1 MPLPTKSQSETP
13 FHILNLAKLGLWFS
27 CCLLL
32 APGVPSQEKPPATSP
47 ANSPEQA
54 FQSAQ
59 TFQVAGD
66 YEKAA
71 AAYREAIAGGLQH
84 LGNLRLSHKD
94 YAEGVD
100 LLTRAVQIMP
110 ARAAA
115 HVDLAIAH
123 FEARDFDRAK
133 TEIETAL
140 QQDPRDFR
148 ALNVAGKIYFMRG
161 EYQTAT
167 ERLESAIGL
176 QPDFDTGYL
185 LALANLE
192 LKKTAPASVIFD
204 EMLASAKPNAST
216 HALIGLAYRETG
228 YFEQAVAHFSKAI
241 ELEPQKP
248 RLRSALGLT
257 YFLQG
262 TSGYAKAR
270 EQFLAELAIT
280 PDDFSS
286 LYYLG
291 MIAVGEKKSTDAEKW
306 FERAAAAHPDQPD
319 SWFRLGQVY
328 FEDAKWEQALAALR
342 KSSNLTAQEGGQ
354 TDPTPIHELMG
365 KALEKLGRHKEA
377 ESEAAQAAQLRSHQ
391 PKPESQQKPNSL
403 AETGKAEQ
411 MGRSGPQELRSML
424 LQTPHEA
431 ELPNAQET
439 DYVKR
444 VSALLGEA
452 YHNLGVIDAR
462 ASRYTDAATEF
473 AEAARWNPNI
483 DKLDHN
489 WALAA
494 FRAQRYDQ
502 AILPLERE
510 VRRAPNDASVRQMLG
525 LSFYMTDQFTKSAEI
540 FRPILDELPDNPGLL
555 YAAGVALLRS
565 GDSAAGGRIFSR
577 MLEHGSNTPE
587 VHLMMGQAY
596 YEQSQYPEAL
606 DQFRRALEMNPRLTE
621 AHYSAGMIYFK
632 QGKLDEAAQEFNA
645 ELSLD
650 SKSVPAMYQLAY
662 VHLQQHQT
670 EEAIRLLNEVLA
682 QKPSY
687 GDAHYQLG
695 KALLDR
701 GDASG
706 AIQHLETATRLQPAQ
721 SYSYYQLSLAYRRIG
736 RVEDADKALRT
747 YQQLKE
753 RNSQK
758 SSGKEPSK

>member
-1 MPLPTKSQSETP
+1 MILPTKSQSETS
-13 FHILNLAKLGLWFS
+13 FHILNFAKLGLWLS
-27 CCLLL
+27 CFLLL
-32 APGVPSQEKPPATSP
+32 APRVLSQEKPRASEVS
-47 ANSPEQA
+47 SPEQV

-71 AAYREAIAGGLQH
+71 AAYREAIARGLQR
-84 LGNLRLSHKD
+84 LGNLCLSHKE
-94 YAEGVD
+94 YAEGID
-100 LLTRAVQIMP
+100 LLTRAAQIAP

-115 HVDLAIAH
+115 HADLAIAH
-123 FEARDFDRAK
+123 FEARDFDKAK
-133 TEIETAL
+133 TEIEIAL

-161 EYQTAT
+161 EYQTAA

-176 QPDFDTGYL
+176 QSDFDTGYL

-228 YFEQAVAHFSKAI
+228 YFEQAAAHFSKAI

-262 TSGYAKAR
+262 PSAYAKSR
-270 EQFLAELAIT
+270 EQLLAELAIT

-291 MIAVGEKKSTDAEKW
+291 MIAAGEKKTSEAEKW
-306 FERAAAAHPDQPD
+306 FERAVAAHPDQPD
-319 SWFRLGQVY
+319 SWFRLGQAY
-328 FEDAKWEQALAALR
+328 FENAKWEQALAALR
-342 KSSNLTAQEGGQ
+342 KSSSLTTQQSGQ
-354 TDPTPIHELMG
+354 TDSAPIHELIG
-365 KALEKLGRHKEA
+365 KVLEKLGRHNEA
-377 ESEAAQAAQLRSHQ
+377 ESEAAQGEQLRSQQ
-391 PKPESQQKPNSL
+391 PKPESQPKPNSI
-403 AETGKAEQ
+403 AETSKAERV
-411 MGRSGPQELRSML
+411 GRSGQQELRSML
-424 LQTPHEA
+424 LQTPPGA
-431 ELPNAQET
+431 EPTNAQET
-439 DYVKR
+439 DYVKHI
-444 VSALLGEA
+444 SALLGEA

-462 ASRYTDAATEF
+462 ASRYVDAASEF

-483 DKLDHN
+483 DRLDHN

-510 VRRAPNDASVRQMLG
+510 VRRTPNDSSVRQMLG
-525 LSFYMTDQFTKSAEI
+525 LSYYMTDQFTKSAEM

-565 GDSAAGGRIFSR
+565 GDPAAGGRIFSR

-587 VHLMMGQAY
+587 VHLMIGQAY

-606 DQFRRALEMNPRLTE
+606 EEFLRALAMNPRLTE
-621 AHYSAGMIYFK
+621 AHYSTGMIYFK
-632 QGKLDEAAQEFNA
+632 QGKLDEAVQEFNA

-662 VHLQQHQT
+662 VRLQQHQT
-670 EEAIRLLNEVLA
+670 EEAIHLLNEVLA

-695 KALLDR
+695 KALLDQ
-701 GDASG
+701 GDAGG
-706 AIQHLETATRLQPAQ
+706 AIQHLETATRLQPNQ
-721 SYSYYQLSLAYRRIG
+721 SYSYYQLSLAYRRVG
-736 RVEDADKALRT
+736 RVDEAQKALRT
-747 YQQLKE
+747 YQELKDK
-753 RNSQK
+753 NSRK
-758 SSGKEPSK
+758 SSGDGPSK

>member
-1 MPLPTKSQSETP
+1 MP
-13 FHILNLAKLGLWFS
+13 HIRVLAKVGLGVA

-32 APGVPSQEKPPATSP
+32 AIGTHAQEKAGATSE
-47 ANSPEQA
+47 ASSPEQA

-71 AAYREAIAGGLQH
+71 AAYREAIAGGLQQ
-84 LGNLRLSHKD
+84 LGNLRLSHKE

-100 LLTRAVQIMP
+100 LFARAVQIAP
-110 ARAAA
+110 ARAAT
-115 HVDLAIAH
+115 HVDLAIAS
-123 FEARDFDRAK
+123 FEARDFDKAK
-133 TEIETAL
+133 IEIEIAL
-140 QQDPRDFR
+140 RQDPRDFR
-148 ALNVAGKIYFMRG
+148 GLNVAGKIYFMRG
-161 EYQTAT
+161 EYQTAA

-228 YFEQAVAHFSKAI
+228 YFEQAAAHFSKAI
-241 ELEPQKP
+241 ELEPRKP

-262 TSGYAKAR
+262 PANYPKAR
-270 EQFLAELAIT
+270 DQLLAELAIT
-280 PDDFSS
+280 PDNFSS

-291 MIAVGEKKSTDAEKW
+291 MIAASEKETSDAEKW
-306 FERAAAAHPDQPD
+306 FDRAVAAHPDEPD
-319 SWFRLGQVY
+319 AWFRLGQAY
-328 FEDAKWEQALAALR
+328 FEDAKWEQALAALL
-342 KSSNLTAQEGGQ
+342 KSSSLAVQEGSQ
-354 TDPTPIHELMG
+354 TDPAPIHELMG
-365 KALEKLGRHKEA
+365 KVLEKLGRHKEA
-377 ESEAAQAAQLRSHQ
+377 ESEATQGAQLRSQQ
-391 PKPESQQKPNSL
+391 PKLESQQKSNSA

-411 MGRSGPQELRSML
+411 VGQSDPQELRSML
-424 LQTPHEA
+424 LQVPHGA

-444 VSALLGEA
+444 MSALLGEA

-462 ASRYTDAATEF
+462 GARYADAASEF

-502 AILPLERE
+502 AILPLVRE
-510 VRRAPNDASVRQMLG
+510 VRRTPNDASVRQMLG
-525 LSFYMTDQFTKSAEI
+525 LCYYMTDQFSKSAET
-540 FRPILDELPDNPGLL
+540 FRPILDQLPDNPGLL

-565 GDSAAGGRIFSR
+565 GDPATGGRILSR
-577 MLEHGSNTPE
+577 MLEYGSNTPE
-587 VHLMMGQAY
+587 VHLMIGQAY
-596 YEQSQYPEAL
+596 YEQSRYSEAL
-606 DQFRRALEMNPRLTE
+606 DELRRTLEMNPHVPD
-621 AHYSAGMIYFK
+621 AHYTTGMIYFK
-632 QGKLDEAAQEFNA
+632 QGKLDESAQEFNA

-650 SKSVPAMYQLAY
+650 PKSVSAMYQLAY
-662 VHLQQHQT
+662 VKLQQHES
-670 EEAIRLLNEVLA
+670 EEAIRLLNEVLT

-695 KALLDR
+695 KALLDQ
-701 GDASG
+701 GDTSG
-706 AIQHLETATRLQPAQ
+706 AIQHLETATRLQPNRP
-721 SYSYYQLSLAYRRIG
+721 YEYYQLGLAYRRAG
-736 RVEDADKALRT
+736 RAEEAEKALRT
-747 YQQLKE
+747 YQELKD
-753 RNSQK
+753 K
-758 SSGKEPSK
+758 SSRKSSREGPSK

>member
-1 MPLPTKSQSETP
+1 MPSKSQDETL
-13 FHILNLAKLGLWFS
+13 FHILSFAKLELWVS

-32 APGVPSQEKPPATSP
+32 APGALSQEKPRATSP
-47 ANSPEQA
+47 ATSPEQA

-71 AAYREAIAGGLQH
+71 LAYREAIAEGLQH
-84 LGNLRLSHKD
+84 LGNLRLSHKE

-100 LLTRAVQIMP
+100 LLTRAAQIAP

-133 TEIETAL
+133 TEIEIAL
-140 QQDPRDFR
+140 QQNPRDFR

-161 EYQTAT
+161 EYQTAA
-167 ERLESAIGL
+167 ERLESAMGL

-228 YFEQAVAHFSKAI
+228 YFEQAAAHFSKAI

-262 TSGYAKAR
+262 PPGYAKAR
-270 EQFLAELAIT
+270 EQLLAELAIA

-291 MIAVGEKKSTDAEKW
+291 MIAASEKKTSEAEKW
-306 FERAAAAHPDQPD
+306 FERSVTAHPDEPD
-319 SWFRLGQVY
+319 AWFRLGQAY

-342 KSSNLTAQEGGQ
+342 KSSSLTAQEGSR
-354 TDPTPIHELMG
+354 TDPAPIHELMG
-365 KALEKLGRHKEA
+365 KVLEKLGRHNEA
-377 ESEAAQAAQLRSHQ
+377 ESEAAQAAQLRTQQ
-391 PKPESQQKPNSL
+391 PKPESQQKPDVFVG
-403 AETGKAEQ
+403 TGKAEQ
-411 MGRSGPQELRSML
+411 VGRSGPQELRSRL
-424 LQTPHEA
+424 LQVPQGEG
-431 ELPNAQET
+431 LPTAREV

-444 VSALLGEA
+444 MSALLGEA

-462 ASRYTDAATEF
+462 TSRYVDAASEF
-473 AEAARWNPNI
+473 AEAARWNPTI
-483 DKLDHN
+483 DRLDHN

-510 VRRAPNDASVRQMLG
+510 VRRTPNDASIRQMLG
-525 LSFYMTDQFTKSAEI
+525 LSYYMTDQFTKSAEI
-540 FRPILDELPDNPGLL
+540 FRPILNELPDNPGLL

-587 VHLMMGQAY
+587 VHLMIGQAY
-596 YEQSQYPEAL
+596 YEQSRYPEAL
-606 DQFRRALEMNPRLTE
+606 DEFRRALEMNPRVPE

-632 QGKLDEAAQEFNA
+632 QGKLDEAVQEFNA

-662 VHLQQHQT
+662 VRLQQHQT

-695 KALLDR
+695 KALLDK
-701 GDASG
+701 GDANG
-706 AIQHLETATRLQPAQ
+706 AIQHLETATQLQPAQ